1 MTLEEERVWL
11 IEKLKAE
18 NPGYR
23 KIPVPADEQ
32 TQKDFLRMLMNVR
45 MPHPLSAEFREIQDA
60 YLKKENFM
68 KGIVNEKMIEP
79 CSLDPRLCIWQGDI
93 TRLGVDAITN
103 AANSGMTGCYQPLHN
118 CIDTC
123 IHSAAGIELRN
134 ECARIMNLQGHDEP
148 TGQAKIT
155 PGYCLPARYV
165 LHTVGPIVQGPL
177 TDEHRDLLRSSYR
190 SCLELAEKN
199 GLRSVAFC
207 CISTGVFMFP
217 AEEAAH
223 IAVETVRDYLDEQD
237 RRYSEVSS
245 YIGSGAGQAA
255 GGDTYK
261 GIVKVIFNVFSDRDR
276 QIYEY
281 ILER

>member
-1 MTLEEERVWL
+1 MPILR
-11 IEKLKAE
+11 
-18 NPGYR
+18 R
-23 KIPVPADEQ
+23 K
-32 TQKDFLRMLMNVR
+32 
-45 MPHPLSAEFREIQDA
+45 
-60 YLKKENFM
+60 NFM

-118 CIDTC
+118 CIDNC

-223 IAVETVRDYLDEQD
+223 IAVETVREYLDEQD

-261 GIVKVIFNVFSDRDR
+261 GIEKVIFNVFSDRDR
-276 QIYEY
+276 QIYEN